1 MNSFE
6 KYLKYKK
13 KYLELKKLGGA
24 KKKENSRE
32 KKENS
37 RGKKEDSRGKIQTPR
52 EEIQTPRRL
61 IETKANT
68 GRVLKKKAPEG
79 EVYHQCFWMSILD
92 YLNEHGY
99 PRLTLIDLRKE
110 AGLDKS
116 TQTKMF
122 DTIEP
127 KFTEAAEKICEIY
140 NLKIGIVE
148 VNSNNYQIHDHDF
161 MQVIGNGTNKFRI
174 AHFPVKHFELIINDN
189 EIEASFAAVNFFNPS
204 NTISNSYE
212 LPDTLAESFKNCD
225 L

>member
-13 KYLELKKLGGA
+13 KYLELKKKLGGA
-24 KKKENSRE
+24 K

-37 RGKKEDSRGKIQTPR
+37 RGKKEDSRGKKEDSRGKIQTSR

-61 IETKANT
+61 IQTKANT
-68 GRVLKKKAPEG
+68 GRVPKKEG
-79 EVYHQCFWMSILD
+79 EMYHQCFWMSILD

-99 PRLTLIDLRKE
+99 PRLTLMDLRKE

-122 DTIEP
+122 DTAVL
-127 KFTEAAEKICEIY
+127 KFMEAAEKICEKY
-140 NLKIGIVE
+140 NLQIGIVE
-148 VNSNNYQIHDHDF
+148 VHPNKYQKYDHDW

-174 AHFPVKHFELIINDN
+174 AHFPVKHFELIINDT
-189 EIEASFAAVNFFNPS
+189 EIEASFAAVNLFNPS

-212 LPDTLAESFKNCD
+212 LPETLAESFKNCD
-225 L
+225 P